1 MSLAVIT
8 DSSVNLPAE
17 IQGHADVY
25 VLDIPVIIEGQPF
38 VEGKNLDVNQFYAQ
52 MANSEELLK
61 TSQPNL
67 ADLDN
72 LLMEFEEKG
81 YTHVIGLFLSSGI
94 SGFWANSQ
102 FLIEDHAKLKI
113 AFPDTKITAAPMG
126 AMVRNVLHWSAQGM
140 SFESILKKLEEQVD
154 QTTAYILV
162 DDLNHRQA
170 HPRWIVLIW

>member
-25 VLDIPVIIEGQPF
+25 ILDIPVIIEGQPF

-52 MANSEELLK
+52 MANSDELLK

-72 LLMEFEEKG
+72 LLMGERL
-81 YTHVIGLFLSSGI
+81 YPCH
-94 SGFWANSQ
+94 W
-102 FLIEDHAKLKI
+102 
-113 AFPDTKITAAPMG
+113 AFPFF
-126 AMVRNVLHWSAQGM
+126 RNLWFLGQ
-140 SFESILKKLEEQVD
+140 
-154 QTTAYILV
+154 
-162 DDLNHRQA
+162 
-170 HPRWIVLIW
+170 

>member
-72 LLMEFEEKG
+72 LLMELEEEG
-81 YTHVIGLFLSSGI
+81 YTPCH
-94 SGFWANSQ
+94 W
-102 FLIEDHAKLKI
+102 
-113 AFPDTKITAAPMG
+113 AFPFF
-126 AMVRNVLHWSAQGM
+126 RNLWFLG
-140 SFESILKKLEEQVD
+140 
-154 QTTAYILV
+154 
-162 DDLNHRQA
+162 
-170 HPRWIVLIW
+170 

>member
-72 LLMEFEEKG
+72 LLTELEEKG

-94 SGFWANSQ
+94 SGFGP
-102 FLIEDHAKLKI
+102 I
-113 AFPDTKITAAPMG
+113 
-126 AMVRNVLHWSAQGM
+126 VR
-140 SFESILKKLEEQVD
+140 FD
-154 QTTAYILV
+154 
-162 DDLNHRQA
+162 
-170 HPRWIVLIW
+170 

>member
-52 MANSEELLK
+52 MANFEELLK

-72 LLMEFEEKG
+72 LLMELEEKRL
-81 YTHVIGLFLSSGI
+81 YPCHWLAFLSSGI
-94 SGFWANSQ
+94 SGFGP
-102 FLIEDHAKLKI
+102 I
-113 AFPDTKITAAPMG
+113 
-126 AMVRNVLHWSAQGM
+126 VR
-140 SFESILKKLEEQVD
+140 F
-154 QTTAYILV
+154 
-162 DDLNHRQA
+162 
-170 HPRWIVLIW
+170 